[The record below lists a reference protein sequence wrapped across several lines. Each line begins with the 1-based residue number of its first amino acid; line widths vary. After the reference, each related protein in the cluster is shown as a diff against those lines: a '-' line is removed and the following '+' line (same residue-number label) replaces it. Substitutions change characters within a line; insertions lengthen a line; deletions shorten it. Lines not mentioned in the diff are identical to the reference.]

1 MVIKGVSPRKAV
13 LMTPSAGLRVVT
25 DTIVVPSVIDLV
37 VTAAL
42 FVARLVTV
50 FAHVAEEAYVVF
62 LAAPMAMGHANE
74 VRKDVLED
82 VVVVHGIGKRALILL
97 HPPFQFFIAADHRLC
112 GEAWN
117 ARRLIGV

>member
-1 MVIKGVSPRKAV
+1 
-13 LMTPSAGLRVVT
+13 MTPSTGVRVVT
-25 DTIVVPSVIDLV
+25 DTIVVSSVIDIV
-37 VTAAL
+37 VAATL

-62 LAAPMAMGHANE
+62 LAAPMAMGHTDE

-82 VVVVHGIGKRALILL
+82 VVVVHGKGKRALILL
-97 HPPFQFFIAADHRLC
+97 HPPFQFFMAADHRLC